1 MTFSSPVPS
10 YVRPLVGT
18 FVVVFALMSLHQAVP
33 ASAGPAGRDFR
44 SDPPKVASASVKPLP
59 ASGQGRLE
67 VRFSETGLPA
77 TIPLTYQSRRRLLRD
92 DGQGGDRSAG
102 DGTYSAIVD
111 LEAAPVLAKTAAATT
126 ALALTAPAW
135 EVGVAYAVGT
145 LVTHEGLTY
154 KCLQAHTSQSD
165 WAPPI
170 VPALWEPQDD
180 GGLDPERTLLI
191 RHTSVVSSSR
201 TSDPCLT
208 NDPAHATRKWTFGYL
223 MTQIANTPQT
233 GRTPHDVAMSLL
245 TQWERTRA
253 VNGETVPAR
262 TAIRQRVI
270 DKWLRA
276 SGNTGTLAM
285 HKAPF
290 RLLAIVNRID
300 LRQNLFFGE
309 GLAGEMRF
317 VWGVL
322 DLESRA
328 ADGTCQEDPSFTFIM
343 EYAVDRPD
351 ATAVKAWGQKWVDLG
366 AHDVTTETFRAS
378 LQSLTESVVKAGAGA
393 AAGRANGSALI
404 RIRTNEI
411 SIGSPW
417 ELREFALVKAPDAN
431 AGRFVPVSVKQ
442 TPAVAAN
449 GTQPLAQFVNDNE
462 AAILADRHNVPLQ
475 FQGAPFRGGH
485 SLNNIDFWNAD
496 GIRSPRARHLLSFN
510 TCNGCHGAE
519 TATSFLHVFPRSRS
533 LEASLSGFLT
543 GLNVADPVDGATTRH
558 INDLFRRG
566 VDLHRLTSSP
576 TLSQLA
582 FQPLGRTH

>member
-1 MTFSSPVPS
+1 
-10 YVRPLVGT
+10 VGT
-18 FVVVFALMSLHQAVP
+18 LLIVSTLTSPLPLF
-33 ASAGPAGRDFR
+33 SAPVGRDFR
-44 SDPPKVASASVKPLP
+44 SDPPKVSSVAVKPLP
-59 ASGQGRLE
+59 TVGQGRLD
-67 VRFSETGLPA
+67 VRFAETGLPV
-77 TIPLTYQSRRRLLRD
+77 TIRLTYQGRVRLLRD
-92 DGQGGDRSAG
+92 DGLAGDLRAA
-102 DGTYSAIVD
+102 DGTYSTVVD
-111 LEAAPVLAKTAAATT
+111 LEAAPVLAKAAAATA

-135 EVGVAYAVGT
+135 EVGVAYVVGT

-170 VPALWEPQDD
+170 VPALWEAQDD
-180 GGLDPERTLLI
+180 GGLDPEKTLLI
-191 RHTSVVSSSR
+191 RHTSVVNSSR

-208 NDPAHATRKWTFGYL
+208 NDPNHATRKWTFGYL

-262 TAIRQRVI
+262 PDIRARII

-276 SGNTGTLAM
+276 SGNTGKLAM

-290 RLLAIVNRID
+290 RLLAIVNRVD

-322 DLESRA
+322 DLENRA

-351 ATAVKAWGQKWVDLG
+351 ATAVKAWGQKWVDL
-366 AHDVTTETFRAS
+366 AALSLTTEAFRTS

-393 AAGRANGSALI
+393 PAGRANGSALI

-417 ELREFALVKAPDAN
+417 ELREFALVKAPDPN

-449 GTQPLAQFVNDNE
+449 GTPQLAQFVNDNE
-462 AAILADRHNVPLQ
+462 AAILADRYNVPLS
-475 FQGAPFRGGH
+475 FQGSPFRGGH
-485 SLNNIDFWNAD
+485 SLNNIDFWTAD
-496 GIRSPRARHLLSFN
+496 GIRSPRARHLLSLN

-519 TATSFLHVFPRSRS
+519 TATSFLHVFPRPRS
-533 LEASLSGFLT
+533 VEASLSGFLT
-543 GLNVADPVDGATTRH
+543 GLNVADPVDGAATRH
-558 INDLFRRG
+558 MNDLFRRR

-576 TLSQLA
+576 TLSQLQ
-582 FQPLGRTH
+582 FEPLSRTH